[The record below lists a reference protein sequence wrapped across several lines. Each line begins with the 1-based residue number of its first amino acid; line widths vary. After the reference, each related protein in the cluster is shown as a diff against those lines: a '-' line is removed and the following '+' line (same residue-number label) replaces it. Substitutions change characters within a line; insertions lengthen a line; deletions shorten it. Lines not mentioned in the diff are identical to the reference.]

1 MAETIVTSPAPYVYA
16 SGHDKGYKGLTP
28 GDAAL
33 VLANQD
39 SINAQGIVSTMTA
52 SERATQATAE
62 RFGLHSASVAE
73 RFGLAELEAI
83 RDTKESV
90 TSNTKDII
98 IDNCNKHSVNLL
110 QHAQTQREI
119 EEKTC
124 ELKAVVIEQAA
135 KTQDMIRDDR
145 EQRLRDDLAAARQ
158 ELLLI
163 RLGGGPR
170 PV

>member
-1 MAETIVTSPAPYVYA
+1 MAETIVTSPQPYVYA
-16 SGHDKGYKGLTP
+16 SDHGHHDDHSSAFL
-28 GDAAL
+28 A
-33 VLANQD
+33 LANQD
-39 SINAQGIVSTMTA
+39 SINTQGIIATTMA

-62 RFGLHSASVAE
+62 RFGISSVATME

-90 TSNTKDII
+90 TTNAKDII
-98 IDNCNKHSVNLL
+98 IDACNKHTVNLL
-110 QHAQTQREI
+110 QHSQTQREV

-124 ELKAVVIEQAA
+124 EIKALILESAA

-158 ELLLI
+158 ELLLV
-163 RLGGGPR
+163 RLGGTTTTP
-170 PV
+170 